1 MQRLPRLR
9 SRLVLLAAAST
20 VPVLLLSVVL
30 GYFLIQHEKDMFRQ
44 AVVDRNRT
52 FQTALD
58 AQIEGYVG
66 TLRALGASS
75 SLESGSLDAFYNES
89 VRVLASQPDWR
100 NILLVDAAGQQL
112 INLRLPFGAQ
122 LPRETDMY
130 LDGLRSVVQ
139 SRSLMIGGVAPSP
152 ASNAMGIAVGLPVL
166 RDGAVRYVLQC
177 ILNPEALAKS
187 LARQGY
193 SSSWA
198 IGLVDSNYRFIAR
211 QPYRTPGDRPSP
223 DFTAAMQR
231 ASEGWYRGRT
241 LEGVDTYTA
250 HLTSELTRWTVGVA
264 IPTAEVDIVAYHAA
278 TYMVLATCASL
289 LLAIIFAHWA
299 ARRLA
304 EPISNLAIA
313 ARRLGSDGTSEEL
326 RRVRADPGLLEV
338 HAVAA
343 ALEEAASSIAERE
356 DLREREK
363 QAMRA
368 ADKAK
373 DEFLA
378 MLGHE
383 LRNPLS
389 SIVACAH
396 VLRLSKPGAQAST
409 QAHEVI
415 ERQARQ
421 MARLVEDLLD
431 VSRLAMG
438 KLTLHRERIDLAA
451 LTQRVVA
458 TWLRTREERAART
471 KCDLVTAW
479 VDADRTRIEQILT
492 NLLDNAE
499 KFSDGRGS
507 IQVRVRVEGSTALLE
522 VEDEGRGISPD
533 DITRIFELFVQGPQ
547 PFDRPQGGIG
557 LGLTLAK
564 RFAEMHSGAISAS
577 SQGVGRGAVFTV
589 RLPLSQESQTGV
601 TTASEGRRPDSRR
614 VLIVEDND
622 DGRMMME
629 SMLILEG
636 HEVRTAATGERAL
649 TSVVEWQ
656 PDIALVDIGLPDIDG
671 YEVARRLRT
680 LALSNPPKL
689 IAISGFGQQSDL
701 HRAYEAGF
709 DLHLTKPLS
718 PRFLQDVMGAIT
730 SRNQF
735 GESGKPH

>member
-1 MQRLPRLR
+1 V
-9 SRLVLLAAAST
+9 S
-20 VPVLLLSVVL
+20 
-30 GYFLIQHEKDMFRQ
+30 
-44 AVVDRNRT
+44 
-52 FQTALD
+52 
-58 AQIEGYVG
+58 
-66 TLRALGASS
+66 
-75 SLESGSLDAFYNES
+75 
-89 VRVLASQPDWR
+89 
-100 NILLVDAAGQQL
+100 GQQL
-112 INLRLPFGAQ
+112 INLRLPYGTP
-122 LPRETDMY
+122 LPRETDVY
-130 LDGLRSVVQ
+130 LDRFRSVVQ
-139 SRSLMIGGVAPSP
+139 SGNLMIGGVAPSP
-152 ASNAMGIAVGLPVL
+152 ATNVMGIALRLPIIL
-166 RDGAVRYVLQC
+166 EGTVRCVLQC
-177 ILNPEALAKS
+177 ILKPEALARL

-193 SSSWA
+193 PSTWFT
-198 IGLVDSNYRFIAR
+198 GLVDSNYRIIAR
-211 QPYRTPGDRPSP
+211 QPYRPPGEYPSA
-223 DFTAAMQR
+223 DFTAAIQR

-241 LEGVDTYTA
+241 LEGVDAYTA
-250 HLTSELTRWTVGVA
+250 HTTSALTRWSVGVA
-264 IPTAEVDIVAYHAA
+264 IPTSEVDTVAYHAA
-278 TYMVLATCASL
+278 TYMILATAASL
-289 LLAIIFAHWA
+289 LLAIVFARWA
-299 ARRLA
+299 ANRLA
-304 EPISNLAIA
+304 EPITDLAVA
-313 ARRLGSDGTSEEL
+313 ARRLGSQRTSEEL
-326 RRVRADPGLLEV
+326 RRVRADPRLLEV

-389 SIVACAH
+389 SIVASAH

-458 TWLRTREERAART
+458 TWLQTRAERASHT
-471 KCDLVTAW
+471 TCDLVTTW
-479 VDADRTRIEQILT
+479 IDADRTRIEQILA

-499 KFSDGRGS
+499 KFSAGRGHV
-507 IQVRVRVEGSTALLE
+507 QVRVRVESGNAVLE
-522 VEDEGRGISPD
+522 VEDEGQGISPG
-533 DITRIFELFVQGPQ
+533 DITRIFDLFVQGSQ

-564 RFAEMHSGAISAS
+564 RFTEMHGGSISVS
-577 SQGVGRGAVFTV
+577 SPGVGRGATFTV
-589 RLPLSQESQTGV
+589 CLPLSQEPQAGLV
-601 TTASEGRRPDSRR
+601 TASDGGRPDRRR

-629 SMLILEG
+629 SMLTLQG
-636 HEVRTAATGERAL
+636 HEVRTAATGERAVS
-649 TSVVEWQ
+649 SVVEWQ
-656 PDIALVDIGLPDIDG
+656 PDVALVDIGLPDIDG
-671 YEVARRLRT
+671 YEVARRLRA

-689 IAISGFGQQSDL
+689 IAISGFGQQGDL
-701 HRAYEAGF
+701 HRAYQAGF
-709 DLHLTKPLS
+709 DLHLTKPVS

-730 SRNQF
+730 SRNARAF
-735 GESGKPH
+735 GEPGRPS

>member
-1 MQRLPRLR
+1 VQRLPRLR

-20 VPVLLLSVVL
+20 VPVLLLSVTL

-44 AVVDRNRT
+44 AAVDRNRT
-52 FQTALD
+52 FLTALD

-89 VRVLASQPDWR
+89 TRVLASQPDWR
-100 NILLVDAAGQQL
+100 NILLLDVSGQQL
-112 INLRLPFGAQ
+112 IDLRLPYGTP
-122 LPRETDMY
+122 LPREVDVY
-130 LDGLRSVVQ
+130 LDGFRSG
-139 SRSLMIGGVAPSP
+139 SLMIGGVAPGP
-152 ASNAMGIAVGLPVL
+152 ATNVMGIALRLPII
-166 RDGAVRYVLQC
+166 REGTVRYVLQC
-177 ILNPEALAKS
+177 ILKPEALARL

-193 SSSWA
+193 PSTWV

-211 QPYRTPGDRPSP
+211 QPYRPPGDRPSA
-223 DFTAAMQR
+223 DFMAAIQR

-241 LEGVDTYTA
+241 LEGLDTYTA
-250 HLTSELTRWTVGVA
+250 HMTSALTRWTVGVA
-264 IPTAEVDIVAYHAA
+264 IPTSEVDTVAYHAA
-278 TYMVLATCASL
+278 TYMILATAASL
-289 LLAIIFAHWA
+289 LLAIVFAHWA
-299 ARRLA
+299 ANRLA
-304 EPISNLAIA
+304 EPITDLAVA
-313 ARRLGSDGTSEEL
+313 ARRLGSQRTSEEL
-326 RRVRADPGLLEV
+326 GRVRADPRLLEV

-343 ALEEAASSIAERE
+343 ALDEAASSIAERE

-389 SIVACAH
+389 SIVASAH

-458 TWLRTREERAART
+458 TWLQTRAERAGHT
-471 KCDLVTAW
+471 TCHLVTAW
-479 VDADRTRIEQILT
+479 IDADRTRIEQILA

-499 KFSDGRGS
+499 KFSAGRGR
-507 IQVRVRVEGSTALLE
+507 IQVRVRVESGNAVLE
-522 VEDEGRGISPD
+522 VEDEGQGISPD
-533 DITRIFELFVQGPQ
+533 DITRVFDLFVQGPQ

-564 RFAEMHSGAISAS
+564 RFTEMHGGSISVS
-577 SQGVGRGAVFTV
+577 SPGVGRGATFTV
-589 RLPLSQESQTGV
+589 RLPLSQEPQAGLV
-601 TTASEGRRPDSRR
+601 TASDGGRPDRRR

-629 SMLILEG
+629 SMLTLEG
-636 HEVRTAATGERAL
+636 HEVRTAATGERAVS
-649 TSVVEWQ
+649 SVVEWQ
-656 PDIALVDIGLPDIDG
+656 PDVALVDIGLPDIDG
-671 YEVARRLRT
+671 YEVARRLRALT
-680 LALSNPPKL
+680 LSNPPKL
-689 IAISGFGQQSDL
+689 IAISGFGQQGDL
-701 HRAYEAGF
+701 HRAYQAGF
-709 DLHLTKPLS
+709 DLHLTKPVS

-730 SRNQF
+730 SRNARPGAL
-735 GESGKPH
+735 GEPGRPS